1 MTADGDD
8 IHISFHLKER
18 QKKKSIRAFDT
29 LLRQSVNLQIKSPAM
44 KKGFIPLAE
53 AMETSREGLSS
64 VFPGRTVCFSSK
76 EKF

>member
-18 QKKKSIRAFDT
+18 QKKSIRAFDT
-29 LLRQSVNLQIKSPAM
+29 LLRKSLNLQIKSPAM

-64 VFPGRTVCFSSK
+64 VFPGCAVCFSSK